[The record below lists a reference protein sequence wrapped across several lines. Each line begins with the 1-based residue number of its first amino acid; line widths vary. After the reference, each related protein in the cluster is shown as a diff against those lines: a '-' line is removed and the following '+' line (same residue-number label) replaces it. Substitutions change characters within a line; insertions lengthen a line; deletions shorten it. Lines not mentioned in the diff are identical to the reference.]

1 MPTAVLTM
9 TQTERDHAAVLKQ
22 VCART
27 LTIVATAEM
36 LGVSER
42 HLYRMLRRYR
52 GGGDAAL
59 IHRLRGKASNRG
71 YSKRLKKR
79 VLDLYWTPKYR
90 DFGPTLFTE
99 YLASEHNIQVD
110 HETVRR
116 WLMAKG
122 GSNVQRRKRPH
133 RSKRERRQAIGDMVL
148 FDGSDHDWFEGRGPA
163 CTLLHLI
170 DDALGR
176 IFLRFAPSEN
186 TADCMRTFRAYCERY
201 GLPRSLYL
209 DRGSVFFNDHGS
221 LTDFARAM
229 DSLGITMIYAN
240 SPQAKGR
247 VERGNRTHQDR
258 LIKALRHKGIAT
270 IADANRFLERFYIA
284 DHNARFALPTDGLP
298 DVHRPL
304 DEHVHL
310 DDILCFQTTRSLR
323 HDFTITLDATYIQI
337 LKGPYAL
344 PRPTQHLTVR
354 RYLDDSLHIFNEQ
367 TELRFQILPRKPPP
381 RKTFPLTPRADHPW
395 RIAPLIGKAKRR
407 RRR

>member
-1 MPTAVLTM
+1 MVATLVM
-9 TQTERDHAAVLKQ
+9 SQKERDAA
-22 VCART
+22 
-27 LTIVATAEM
+27 TIVKEVDKSRLSAHDAAKR
-36 LGVSER
+36 LGVSR
-42 HLYRMLRRYR
+42 RQVFRLLKRYR
-52 GGGDAAL
+52 AEGDAGL
-59 IHRLRGKASNRG
+59 IHRLRGKSSNRG
-71 YSKRLKKR
+71 YSRRLKQR
-79 VLDLYWTPKYR
+79 VLDLYWTPKFR

-99 YLASEHNIQVD
+99 YLASGHSIRVD

-122 GSNVQRRKRPH
+122 GSNAQRRKRPH
-133 RSKRERRQAIGDMVL
+133 RSKRERRQAMGDMVL

-170 DDALGR
+170 DDASGR

-209 DRGSVFFNDHGS
+209 DRGSVFFNEHGS
-221 LTDFARAM
+221 LTDFGRAM
-229 DSLGITMIYAN
+229 DSLGVTMIYAN

-270 IADANRFLERFYIA
+270 IADANRFLERVYIA
-284 DHNARFALPTDGLP
+284 HHNARFALPTDGLP

-304 DEHVHL
+304 DQHVHL
-310 DDILCFQTTRSLR
+310 DDILCFQTTRYLR
-323 HDFTITLDATYIQI
+323 YDFTITLDATYIQI

-354 RYLDDSLHIFNEQ
+354 RYLDDSLHIFDDH

-381 RKTFPLTPRADHPW
+381 RKPLHVTPPHDHPW

-407 RRR
+407 RRW

>member
-1 MPTAVLTM
+1 MATLVM
-9 TQTERDHAAVLKQ
+9 SQKERDSAALLKE
-22 VCART
+22 VDKGRLSARE
-27 LTIVATAEM
+27 VAER
-36 LGVSER
+36 LGVSRR
-42 HLYRMLRRYR
+42 HVFRLLKRYR
-52 GGGDAAL
+52 AEGDAGL
-59 IHRLRGKASNRG
+59 IHRLRGQSSNHG
-71 YSKRLKKR
+71 YPTRLKNR
-79 VLDLYWTPKYR
+79 VLELYWSPKYR

-99 YLASEHNIQVD
+99 YLASEHSIRVG

-122 GSNVQRRKRPH
+122 GSNAQRRKRPH

-176 IFLRFAPSEN
+176 AFLRFAPSEN
-186 TADCMRTFRAYCERY
+186 TADCMRIFRAYCERY

-209 DRGSVFFNDHGS
+209 DRGSVFFNEHGS

-229 DSLGITMIYAN
+229 DSLGIKMIYAN

-270 IADANRFLERFYIA
+270 TAEANRFLERFYIA
-284 DHNARFALPTDGLP
+284 DHNARFSLPADGLP

-304 DEHVHL
+304 DRHIHL
-310 DDILCFQTTRSLR
+310 DDILCFQTTRYLR
-323 HDFTITLDATYIQI
+323 HDFTITLDATYVQI

-354 RYLDDSLHIFNEQ
+354 RYLDGSLHIFNDH
-367 TELRFQILPRKPPP
+367 TELRFHVLAHKPPP
-381 RKTFPLTPRADHPW
+381 RKISPPMPRADHPW

-407 RRR
+407 RRH